1 MFNPVFFNKSALHK
15 LLIRGPLLR
24 PYLPDGKPAVTVSDV
39 TGLLKKHGCIY
50 LKPVNGYQGRGII
63 EVRRISRNQVRVKSD
78 KFSGNRS
85 LLQIYTAKQ
94 FESFANV
101 LLKKNKYLV
110 QRGLESLKMGDRKI
124 DFRVVVHRGERGTWH
139 SAGIRPK
146 LGKAGS
152 MVTNSHAGGTK
163 TTWEKLERWARRTG
177 KARFRPRASSRNRR
191 SRRTRYLTKYRPT
204 LSHLGIDVAV
214 DRNGRIY
221 LLDFNEVP
229 GRDLLTPGMLRRATE
244 LTAGFA
250 RYLADR
256 F

>member
-1 MFNPVFFNKSALHK
+1 M
-15 LLIRGPLLR
+15 
-24 PYLPDGKPAVTVSDV
+24 PDGKPAVTVSDV

-85 LLQIYTAKQ
+85 PLQIYTAKQ

-110 QRGLESLKMGDRKI
+110 QRGLEPLKMGDRKI

-177 KARFRPRASSRNRR
+177 STLPAAGELEKPAIAAYPVFNEIQADAQPSRNRCR
-191 SRRTRYLTKYRPT
+191 
-204 LSHLGIDVAV
+204 G
-214 DRNGRIY
+214 
-221 LLDFNEVP
+221 
-229 GRDLLTPGMLRRATE
+229 
-244 LTAGFA
+244 
-250 RYLADR
+250 
-256 F
+256 